1 MGPAV
6 LAFAAFAL
14 VGLAASSSPKGKP
27 GAKPIGGGSPAG
39 GGPIGMATPPNLL
52 GGGGANKWGIKGC
65 DPFHT
70 PTGSNQAPTP
80 GVQSDPDYQWCF
92 VVPDGSTPGDVAAMV
107 LGPDQSWRYVELLT
121 ANPEKATKGS
131 VVAPDAGDE
140 EMNFV
145 QWKVG
150 ETVRLPRTWNPWI
163 DQVGSPRGETAPY
176 MPPGYGYGAAA

>member
-6 LAFAAFAL
+6 VFAAFAL
-14 VGLAASSSPKGKP
+14 LVGAAASSSP
-27 GAKPIGGGSPAG
+27 AKAKTKAIGP
-39 GGPIGMATPPNLL
+39 GPIGMPTPPNLNP
-52 GGGGANKWGIKGC
+52 GANKWGIKGC

-80 GVQSDPDYQWCF
+80 GVQSDVDYQWCY
-92 VVPDGSTPGDVAAMV
+92 VVRDGDTPGDVAAMV
-107 LGPDQSWRYVELLT
+107 LGPEQAWRYVELLT

-131 VVAPDAGDE
+131 VVAPDAGDD

-145 QWKVG
+145 QWNVG
-150 ETVRLPRTWNPWI
+150 ETVRLPRTWNAWI
-163 DQVGSPRGETAPY
+163 DQVGSPRGESAPY